1 MENIIETVRW
11 FYKNGNETD
20 EMDCTI
26 KYWNDLSSA
35 IKYARRYARG
45 KRFAGVLVTM
55 DGKDIFEIT
64 SDFEE
69 ISNL

>member
-1 MENIIETVRW
+1 
-11 FYKNGNETD
+11 
-20 EMDCTI
+20 MDCTI
-26 KYWNDLSSA
+26 KYWDSLDKA
-35 IKYARRYARG
+35 IAYARRYARG